1 MRKGCITFLFNEVET
16 DHFDVSI
23 MVRGTIPGCTQ
34 KEILHR
40 LRKAFFSPCCHLED
54 IGGSICATD
63 TRDTT

>member
-54 IGGSICATD
+54 KEE
-63 TRDTT
+63 